1 MCINA
6 DFVYFIM
13 LFSKKSELD
22 LYKRQQAD
30 LVREE
35 KRMMKELQNQEILS
49 KQQSRKDQLKRI
61 QDLEDQLFLEMES
74 RTSKRS
80 RNSSFDMRD
89 GRNSSSKSNLTY
101 SSHLEKIKEIQ
112 ERAKNIINPLP
123 VLKEIPEK
131 PVVKAS
137 PPVSPLKIPVMIP
150 QSMLRKAQHLPP
162 PTIQRVLKNGDV
174 ITVHLVSDKSRIN
187 DPLVK
192 AEAQVDSEDIGQM
205 SKQLKGKKMDEIIG
219 EIQNQFQDKN
229 RSESMPLKK
238 KYKGTKIVLPDAEL
252 PQGERSNTPKGK
264 AEYYNFRDL
273 AMDMVSQQTTRTWVS
288 QRMKQYSEKVK
299 KNFVPKVSE
308 RKELEMALMLERLK
322 KENMTGHLSS
332 RVKLLD

>member
-1 MCINA
+1 
-6 DFVYFIM
+6 M

-22 LYKRQQAD
+22 LYKKQQAD
-30 LVREE
+30 LIREE
-35 KRMMKELQNQEILS
+35 KKMLKELQNKEILS
-49 KQQSRKDQLKRI
+49 KQQSRKDQLRRI

-74 RTSKRS
+74 KASRRS
-80 RNSSFDMRD
+80 RNSSFDMPNS
-89 GRNSSSKSNLTY
+89 RNASSKSNLTY
-101 SSHLEKIKEIQ
+101 SNHLEKIKEIQ
-112 ERAKNIINPLP
+112 ERARNIINPLP
-123 VLKEIPEK
+123 TLKEIPEK
-131 PVVKAS
+131 PQIKPS

-192 AEAQVDSEDIGQM
+192 AEAEVDRDDIGQM
-205 SKQLKGKKMDEIIG
+205 SKQLKSKKMNEIIG
-219 EIQNQFQDKN
+219 EIQNQFIDKN
-229 RSESMPLKK
+229 RAESMPLKK
-238 KYKGTKIVLPDAEL
+238 KYKGAKIVLPEAEL

-332 RVKLLD
+332 RVKLLE